1 MTPLVI
7 LLLAISVTVLIA
19 GTYLW
24 RITGSRSI
32 FLNTM
37 FATIGMMLAA
47 YHVAGQR
54 GIEWAIVLPFFATML
69 FGGRAIGTWLRSRK
83 EEQLR
88 LPAQL
93 MAGIAAMTLLATIA
107 VYTSFST
114 YL

>member
-7 LLLAISVTVLIA
+7 LLLAMSLGVLLA

-37 FATIGMMLAA
+37 FATTCMMLAA
-47 YHVAGQR
+47 YHVVGQR
-54 GIEWAIVLPFFATML
+54 GLEWAVTLPFFASML
-69 FGGRAIGTWLRSRK
+69 FGGRAIGTGWRSRK
-83 EEQLR
+83 EAQLR

-93 MAGIAAMTLLATIA
+93 MAGIAFMTLTASIA
-107 VYTSFST
+107 VYTSFQF
-114 YL
+114 